1 MPFRFLNSTI
11 DDAIP
16 GSDVK
21 TRAHSKASRNCVD
34 TLMHY
39 TRSALESDALSHR
52 LSTVAAPAHALP
64 KLVLAFL
71 LAIVASQS
79 DLRAQTLAPPTA
91 STPQPA
97 ASASAGTEEETI
109 EPTFETQKLART
121 YILDVPAPRGQITDR
136 NGEPLAQNRL
146 NYNLAINFPTPLDF
160 SDAQALSFA
169 KEKIDKTARLI
180 GRKIKISDDAI
191 LRHYH
196 NRGIMP
202 MEIAQ
207 NLTQVEYEQIKNE
220 PPPGVIVRP
229 TYVRVYPNGKV
240 AGQIIG
246 YTGKTGR
253 NPDGIVDNHETLWPE
268 TEGREGLEQT
278 FNQMLAGKHGEYKLT
293 FDKDGRKTS
302 EKLITPPEPGFNVV
316 TTIDLRLQ
324 QLAEKA
330 LEAKAKRGAIVII
343 DPNNGDIL
351 ALASWPTYD
360 PNLFVP
366 SISAEQLKTLQDDK
380 DIPLLPRAYRSS
392 YPPGS
397 TFKIAVGIAALES
410 GAVHPDDRYECVPS
424 IQIGN
429 VTFHNWKKGNRGALN
444 FVQALTE
451 SCDTWFYQV
460 GIRTGAQP
468 IIDWALQLGFGAKCG
483 IPLRGEAE
491 GRVPN
496 DEYMKATHGRRLLNG
511 DIANM
516 SIGQGDT
523 QVTPLQMAQAM
534 GVVANGGTLYQTRL
548 VQQVQ
553 TFDNQIVTAYQV
565 RAKRILNLSAETLD
579 EVHTGM
585 IDVVNGAGGTAHQ
598 ATLDNAEVAGKTGTA
613 QWGPKNKER
622 TAAWFAGF
630 LPADQPRYAFAA
642 LYEGDV
648 GSKVHGGSAAAPMI
662 ADVFKE
668 VYKSEKV
675 VSQKQRRAREQPE
688 IRRAEPVEEED
699 ESD

>member
-1 MPFRFLNSTI
+1 MKSIWGTLGGLWIAFSIQAMPTSLF
-11 DDAIP
+11 
-16 GSDVK
+16 
-21 TRAHSKASRNCVD
+21 
-34 TLMHY
+34 
-39 TRSALESDALSHR
+39 
-52 LSTVAAPAHALP
+52 
-64 KLVLAFL
+64 
-71 LAIVASQS
+71 
-79 DLRAQTLAPPTA
+79 AQALAPSAVPST
-91 STPQPA
+91 STPPQA
-97 ASASAGTEEETI
+97 DEETI
-109 EPTFETQKLART
+109 VPTFETQKLART

-146 NYNLAINFPTPLDF
+146 SYNLAINFPTPLDF

-169 KEKIDKTARLI
+169 REKIDRTARLI
-180 GRKIKISDDAI
+180 GRKLKISDEAI

-207 NLTQVEYEQIKNE
+207 NLSQLEYEQIKND
-220 PPPGVIVRP
+220 PPSGVIVRP
-229 TYVRVYPNGKV
+229 IYVRVYPNGKV

-278 FNQMLAGKHGEYKLT
+278 FNEMLTGKHGEYKLT

-302 EKLITPPEPGFNVV
+302 EKLITPPDPGYNVV
-316 TTIDLRLQ
+316 TTLDLRLQ

-366 SISAEQLKTLQDDK
+366 SISTEQLKILQNDP

-410 GAVHPDDRYECVPS
+410 HAVQPDDQYECVPA

-460 GIRTGAQP
+460 GIKTGAQP

-534 GVVANGGTLYQTRL
+534 GVVANEGTLYQTRL

-565 RAKRILNLSAETLD
+565 RAKRTLNLSSETLD
-579 EVHTGM
+579 QLRTGM
-585 IDVVNGAGGTAHQ
+585 IDVVNGGGGTAHQ
-598 ATLDNAEVAGKTGTA
+598 ASLDNAEVAGKTGTA

-642 LYEGDV
+642 IYEGDV

-662 ADVFKE
+662 ADIFKE
-668 VYKSEKV
+668 VYKGEKV
-675 VSQKQRRAREQPE
+675 ITQRQRRAREKPE

>member
-1 MPFRFLNSTI
+1 MVLFSSPFAVS
-11 DDAIP
+11 
-16 GSDVK
+16 
-21 TRAHSKASRNCVD
+21 
-34 TLMHY
+34 
-39 TRSALESDALSHR
+39 
-52 LSTVAAPAHALP
+52 
-64 KLVLAFL
+64 
-71 LAIVASQS
+71 
-79 DLRAQTLAPPTA
+79 AQTLQPSAVPSASPTA
-91 STPQPA
+91 
-97 ASASAGTEEETI
+97 EEETI
-109 EPTFETQKLART
+109 VPTFETQKLART

-136 NGEPLAQNRL
+136 NGVPLAQNRL
-146 NYNLAINFPTPLDF
+146 SYNLAINFPTPLDF
-160 SDAQALSFA
+160 SDAQTLSFVR
-169 KEKIDKTARLI
+169 EKMDKAGKLT
-180 GRKIKISDDAI
+180 GRTLRMPDEVI
-191 LRHYH
+191 LRHYR

-202 MEIAQ
+202 LEIAQ
-207 NLTQVEYEQIKNE
+207 NLSESEYRQVKDNL
-220 PPPGVIVRP
+220 PAAMIVRP
-229 TYVRVYPNGKV
+229 IYVRVYPNGKI

-278 FNQMLAGKHGEYKLT
+278 FNEMLAGKHGEYKLT

-302 EKLITPPEPGFNVV
+302 ERLITPPVPGYNVV
-316 TTIDLRLQ
+316 TTLDLHLQ
-324 QLAEKA
+324 ELAEKA
-330 LEAKAKRGAIVII
+330 LEAKAKRGAIVIVS
-343 DPNNGDIL
+343 PNNGDIL

-366 SISAEQLKTLQDDK
+366 SISAEKFKLLQDDP

-397 TFKIAVGIAALES
+397 TFKVAVGIAALES
-410 GAVHPDDRYECVPS
+410 AAVSPDDRFDCVPA

-460 GIRTGAQP
+460 GIKTGAQP
-468 IIDWALQLGFGAKCG
+468 IVDWALKLGFGAKCG

-491 GRVPN
+491 GRIPN

-511 DIANM
+511 DIANL
-516 SIGQGDT
+516 SIGQGDV

-534 GVVANGGTLYQTRL
+534 GIVANGGTCYQTRL

-553 TFDNQIVTAYQV
+553 TFDNKITTAYQV
-565 RAKRILNLSAETLD
+565 RAKRTLNLSSQTLD
-579 EVHTGM
+579 ELRTGM

-598 ATLDNAEVAGKTGTA
+598 ASLDNVEVAGKTGTA

-630 LPADQPRYAFAA
+630 LPADQPQYAFVA

-648 GSKVHGGSAAAPMI
+648 GSKVHGGSTAAPMI
-662 ADVFKE
+662 ADIFKE
-668 VYKSEKV
+668 IYKGQEVTKRE
-675 VSQKQRRAREQPE
+675 RRERKPE
-688 IRRAEPVEEED
+688 VRRAEPVEEED

>member
-1 MPFRFLNSTI
+1 M
-11 DDAIP
+11 
-16 GSDVK
+16 
-21 TRAHSKASRNCVD
+21 
-34 TLMHY
+34 TLLRG
-39 TRSALESDALSHR
+39 TLGGLW
-52 LSTVAAPAHALP
+52 
-64 KLVLAFL
+64 LAFL
-71 LAIVASQS
+71 IQATSNGLF
-79 DLRAQTLAPPTA
+79 AQALAPSAVSSPT
-91 STPQPA
+91 P
-97 ASASAGTEEETI
+97 SATQTTDEETI
-109 EPTFETQKLART
+109 APTFETQKLART

-136 NGEPLAQNRL
+136 NGEPLAQNKL
-146 NYNLAINFPTPLDF
+146 SYNLAINFPTPLDF
-160 SDAQALSFA
+160 SDTQALSFA
-169 KEKIDKTARLI
+169 REKIDRTARLI

-202 MEIAQ
+202 MEIVQ
-207 NLTQVEYEQIKNE
+207 NLSELEYEQIKNN

-229 TYVRVYPNGKV
+229 IYVRVYPNGKV

-278 FNQMLAGKHGEYKLT
+278 FNEMLTGKHGEYKLT

-302 EKLITPPEPGFNVV
+302 EKLITPPDPGYNVV
-316 TTIDLRLQ
+316 TTLDLRLQ

-330 LEAKAKRGAIVII
+330 LEARAKRGAIVII

-366 SISAEQLKTLQDDK
+366 SISAEQLKALQDDK

-410 GAVHPDDRYECVPS
+410 GAVHPDDRFDCVPA

-460 GIRTGAQP
+460 GIKTGAQP

-483 IPLRGEAE
+483 IPVRGEAE

-534 GVVANGGTLYQTRL
+534 GIVANGGTLYQTRL

-553 TFDNQIVTAYQV
+553 TFDNQLVTAYQV
-565 RAKRILNLSAETLD
+565 RAKRTLNLSSETLD
-579 EVHTGM
+579 ELHTGM
-585 IDVVNGAGGTAHQ
+585 IDVVNGGGGTAHQ
-598 ATLDNAEVAGKTGTA
+598 ASLDNAEVAGKTGTA

-642 LYEGDV
+642 VYEGDV

-668 VYKSEKV
+668 IYKGEKV
-675 VSQKQRRAREQPE
+675 VSHEQRRAREQRE

>member
-1 MPFRFLNSTI
+1 MRSTW
-11 DDAIP
+11 
-16 GSDVK
+16 G
-21 TRAHSKASRNCVD
+21 N
-34 TLMHY
+34 L
-39 TRSALESDALSHR
+39 RSLRIALSI
-52 LSTVAAPAHALP
+52 LATPAALLAQALAPSAAPSA
-64 KLVLAFL
+64 
-71 LAIVASQS
+71 
-79 DLRAQTLAPPTA
+79 APP
-91 STPQPA
+91 
-97 ASASAGTEEETI
+97 GEEETI
-109 EPTFETQKLART
+109 VPTFETQKLART
-121 YILDVPAPRGQITDR
+121 YILDVPGPRGQITDR
-136 NGEPLAQNRL
+136 NGAPLAQNRL
-146 NYNLAINFPTPLDF
+146 SYNLAINFPTPLDF

-169 KEKIDKTARLI
+169 REKIDSAGKLI
-180 GRKIKISDDAI
+180 GRKLRISDEAI
-191 LRHYH
+191 LRHYR

-202 MEIAQ
+202 LEIAQ
-207 NLTQVEYEQIKNE
+207 NLSQSEYEQVKDNL
-220 PPPGVIVRP
+220 PPAVIVRP
-229 TYVRVYPNGKV
+229 IYVRVYPNGKL

-253 NPDGIVDNHETLWPE
+253 NLDGIVDNHETLWPE

-278 FNQMLAGKHGEYKLT
+278 FNEMLTGKHGEYKLT

-302 EKLITPPEPGFNVV
+302 EKLITPPEPGYNVV
-316 TTIDLRLQ
+316 TTLDLRLQ

-330 LEAKAKRGAIVII
+330 LEARAKRGAIVIV

-366 SISAEQLKTLQDDK
+366 SISTEQLKALQNDVN
-380 DIPLLPRAYRSS
+380 IPLLPRAYRSS

-410 GAVHPDDRYECVPS
+410 GAVQPDDQYECVPA

-429 VTFHNWKKGNRGALN
+429 VTFHNWKKGDRGALN

-460 GIRTGAQP
+460 GIKTGAQP
-468 IIDWALQLGFGAKCG
+468 IIDSALKLGFGVKCG

-534 GVVANGGTLYQTRL
+534 GVVANGGTFYQTRL

-553 TFDNQIVTAYQV
+553 TFDNQVATAYQV
-565 RAKRILNLSAETLD
+565 RAKRTLELSPETLD
-579 EVHTGM
+579 ELRTGM
-585 IDVVNGAGGTAHQ
+585 IDVVNGSGGTAHQ
-598 ATLDNAEVAGKTGTA
+598 ASLDNVEVAGKTGTA
-613 QWGPKNKER
+613 QWGPKEKER

-648 GSKVHGGSAAAPMI
+648 GSKVHGGSTAAPMI
-662 ADVFKE
+662 ADIFKE
-668 VYKSEKV
+668 IYKSEKV
-675 VSQKQRRAREQPE
+675 ISHRQRRAREQPE
-688 IRRAEPVEEED
+688 VRRAEPVEEED

>member
-1 MPFRFLNSTI
+1 MKSIWLAVGDLSI
-11 DDAIP
+11 
-16 GSDVK
+16 
-21 TRAHSKASRNCVD
+21 
-34 TLMHY
+34 
-39 TRSALESDALSHR
+39 ALSIFA
-52 LSTVAAPAHALP
+52 LSATTH
-64 KLVLAFL
+64 
-71 LAIVASQS
+71 
-79 DLRAQTLAPPTA
+79 AQTLMPT
-91 STPQPA
+91 PA
-97 ASASAGTEEETI
+97 LSPSASSEEETI
-109 EPTFETQKLART
+109 IPTFETQKLART

-136 NGEPLAQNRL
+136 NGAPLAQNRL
-146 NYNLAINFPTPLDF
+146 SYNLVVNFPTPLDF
-160 SDAQALSFA
+160 SDTQAVSFA
-169 KEKIDKTARLI
+169 RQKIDKASDLL
-180 GRKIKISDDAI
+180 GRKLRISDDAI
-191 LRHYH
+191 LRHYR

-202 MEIAQ
+202 LEIAQ
-207 NLTQVEYEQIKNE
+207 NLSQQEYEKIKDQL
-220 PPPGVIVRP
+220 PAGMTLRP
-229 TYVRVYPNGKV
+229 VYVRIYPNGKV

-278 FNQMLAGKHGEYKLT
+278 FNGMLTGKHGEYKLT

-302 EKLITPPEPGFNVV
+302 EKLITPPEPGYNVV
-316 TTIDLRLQ
+316 TTLDLRLQ

-330 LEAKAKRGAIVII
+330 LEAKAKRGAMVII

-366 SISAEQLKTLQDDK
+366 SISAEQLKALQDDP

-410 GAVHPDDRYECVPS
+410 HAVYPDDQYECVPA

-429 VTFHNWKKGNRGALN
+429 VTFHNWKKSNRGALN

-460 GIRTGAQP
+460 GIKTGSAP
-468 IIDWALQLGFGAKCG
+468 IIDWALKLGFGAKCG

-491 GRVPN
+491 GRIPN
-496 DEYMKATHGRRLLNG
+496 DQYMKATHGRKLLNG

-516 SIGQGDT
+516 SIGQGDI

-534 GVVANGGTLYQTRL
+534 GIIANGGTFYQTRL

-553 TFDNQIVTAYQV
+553 TFDGQIATAYQV
-565 RAKRILNLSAETLD
+565 RAKRTLDLSSETLD
-579 EVHTGM
+579 QLRTGM
-585 IDVVNGAGGTAHQ
+585 IDVVNGGGGTAHQ
-598 ATLDNAEVAGKTGTA
+598 ASLDNVEVAGKTGTA
-613 QWGPKNKER
+613 QWGPKHKER
-622 TAAWFAGF
+622 TAAWFSGF
-630 LPADQPRYAFAA
+630 LPSDQARYAFAA
-642 LYEGDV
+642 VYEGDV

-662 ADVFKE
+662 ADVFKDI
-668 VYKSEKV
+668 YQGEKV
-675 VSQKQRRAREQPE
+675 VSHQQRGAREQPE
-688 IRRAEPVEEED
+688 VRRAEPVEEDD